1 MKQRLK
7 DAGIALLA
15 LISAALMLFS
25 AYGLYSRFKGQ
36 SADTPLEEMHQPGEN
51 PGIDSSI
58 LDELNRICYETDFVY
73 KTPMENRTAY
83 SGRHTETFTNTTGR
97 DFSDLYLQLVLYKV
111 DNPSLYDTVE
121 SIPHEPMATYEIYRG
136 ELKNGES
143 VPLSFSIERDDY
155 NYVSLGYWYIFADE

>member
-51 PGIDSSI
+51 PTIDEAI
-58 LDELNRICYETDFVY
+58 VRELTRIADESNFVWQH
-73 KTPMENRTAY
+73 ENNVGPYAGSR
-83 SGRHTETFTNTTGR
+83 SDSFTNTTGS
-97 DFSDLYLQLVLYKV
+97 DFSDFYLQIELYQV
-111 DNPSLYDTVE
+111 DDPSLYELNET
-121 SIPHEPMATYEIYRG
+121 IPYDPLETHQLYRG
-136 ELKNGES
+136 ALKDGQTI
-143 VPLSFSIERDDY
+143 PISFETYRDDY
-155 NYVSLGYWYIFADE
+155 NFVMLGYNYAFSNE